1 MTPERAADGAI
12 VVYGPLSIDDAR
24 HYEDDDISHSLLGS
38 DNTASSCCYS
48 CCYRRSLRVCCRFCH
63 RPPKIVVISIVFA
76 LGLLVSVFIVTDK
89 VFHTSIQHLLHIII
103 FGASTGGSNT
113 GLLVNATCLV
123 NPARMD
129 SISIAQL
136 NLTQTAVAFAK
147 SLIKDNIDIVSHGFY
162 WDVDDSD
169 TSNWRPQGITTYH
182 YNTPSCVRR
191 FALVSWYGRAEEG
204 YANRG
209 GRISF
214 VDVSTMQHEGNTG
227 TLTMTTDQY
236 YSYTH
241 VLLVDNNYCT
251 LPNIHVGGIEQV
263 NGTLYVADSRDGEM
277 NILGFDIERDL
288 YELSSS
294 DEMLGFRYI
303 LRQSSSF
310 RSPTKPSFVSYDA
323 DHSKFV
329 VGTYFRCGGKVGKHT
344 DSRKCFDR
352 SENRIEW
359 VDMEHSKGENNIDN
373 SCWKWHYFSEM
384 QGATSAIVN
393 NVTRVWVSSSYG
405 PIADS
410 HLHVVDVAPN
420 ATLDCLGA
428 SDIVHVVED
437 ATIFRYPPG
446 LEDLHIEQLSAD
458 RYMWMLTEF
467 EPRMVFATSLSL
479 ESDPWMIR

>member
-24 HYEDDDISHSLLGS
+24 HHEDDDISHSSLWS
-38 DNTASSCCYS
+38 DNTASS

-63 RPPKIVVISIVFA
+63 RPPKIVVISLVFA
-76 LGLLVSVFIVTDK
+76 LGLLISVFIVTDK

-136 NLTQTAVAFAK
+136 NLTRTAVAFAK
-147 SLIKDNIDIVSHGFY
+147 CLTDNIDIVSHGFN
-162 WDVDDSD
+162 WDEDDSD
-169 TSNWRPQGITTYH
+169 TYNWRPQGVTTYH
-182 YNTPSCVRR
+182 YNTPSSGQR

-209 GRISF
+209 GRVSF
-214 VDVSTMQHEGNTG
+214 VDVSTMQHEGSTG
-227 TLTMTTDQY
+227 TPTMASDQY

-241 VLLVDNNYCT
+241 VLLVDDNYCT

-277 NILGFDIERDL
+277 NILGFDIEREL

-310 RSPTKPSFVSYDA
+310 RSPTKPSFLSYDA

-359 VDMEHSKGENNIDN
+359 VDMEHINDNIIDN

-467 EPRMVFATSLSL
+467 EPRLVFATTLSL
-479 ESDPWMIR
+479 ILG